1 MFALVRGDL
10 EDDQFRA
17 EMARA
22 NRSVSYAGS
31 SPYSAQR
38 QNRLAELDPNEAAW
52 QRTPERRSQAALENA
67 VHLLTLIA
75 VVSAS
80 LPVLHPL
87 DNHLLQPRIKPCRNP
102 SSNPFPPILRRS
114 NRSRWNLLSFFLS
127 CLLCIAGRDIL
138 GRRNPRQIARRCED
152 PCRQSARKLPCFR
165 KGRQPDATRWG
176 TCIAIDQIRSP
187 ACQNAK
193 GPAIHIHG
201 EGGRN

>member
-80 LPVLHPL
+80 LPMLHPL
-87 DNHLLQPRIKPCRNP
+87 DNHLLQPRTKPCQNP

-114 NRSRWNLLSFFLS
+114 NRSRWILLSFLLF

-176 TCIAIDQIRSP
+176 TRFAIDQIRSSP
-187 ACQNAK
+187 CQNAK
-193 GPAIHIHG
+193 RACNTYPW
-201 EGGRN
+201 